1 MAANVVSRSALQARK
16 RAVAK
21 TLCYRAVMVL
31 ITVGIA
37 WLVVGDASDAV
48 QIGLAANVLKTATY
62 YLYERAW
69 DHVTWGLSVEP

>member
-1 MAANVVSRSALQARK
+1 
-16 RAVAK
+16 
-21 TLCYRAVMVL
+21 MVL

-37 WLVVGDASDAV
+37 WLVVGDAGDAV

-69 DHVTWGLSVEP
+69 DHVTWGLSVDS